1 MKLYIYYRLISL
13 LFVIITIDNHSLS
26 FNEIS
31 DNLLFIKTKDG
42 NAIVYLDMSIDYI
55 VLKTSYLYNP
65 PKDENQLNYDK
76 TIDYHNSTIKAHLSE
91 EKLIL
96 YHNPSLLEFNF
107 LAYVIKNNREVDSM
121 IGLSFHYDN
130 SSHSVFIPKLKEIG
144 VIDRMEFSFQKI
156 YQNTKITFGE
166 LSLNDISKYKYKGIC
181 KVIQSHQFWGCDLK
195 AVRFMNQS
203 YLILNYQNKFYSYF
217 NIKDSEILVPLE
229 FYTYLQ
235 EKIFKNYL
243 DKGYCIIE
251 KNGYNENEENIM
263 CSCDKIQ
270 DLPDISFVFG
280 NIGLR
285 FQQHDLFLRYSRG
298 CLLIFQ
304 PNKYNS
310 EQWVFGSIII
320 NQYMITFSYED
331 KEIKFY
337 SNIHI
342 EVINNN
348 KGIIIVLLCNTI
360 LMIITGIFLVIINK
374 AFTFQ
379 LPKNE

>member
-1 MKLYIYYRLISL
+1 
-13 LFVIITIDNHSLS
+13 
-26 FNEIS
+26 
-31 DNLLFIKTKDG
+31 
-42 NAIVYLDMSIDYI
+42 
-55 VLKTSYLYNP
+55 
-65 PKDENQLNYDK
+65 
-76 TIDYHNSTIKAHLSE
+76 
-91 EKLIL
+91 
-96 YHNPSLLEFNF
+96 
-107 LAYVIKNNREVDSM
+107 M

-130 SSHSVFIPKLKEIG
+130 SSHSVFILKLKEIG
-144 VIDRMEFSFQKI
+144 VIDKMEFSFQKI

-166 LSLNDISKYKYKGIC
+166 LSLNDISKYKYKGVC

-203 YLILNYQNKFYSYF
+203 YLISNYQNQFYSYF

-235 EKIFKNYL
+235 ENILKNYF
-243 DKGYCIIE
+243 DKEYCIIE
-251 KNGYNENEENIM
+251 KNGYNENDENIM

-285 FQQHDLFLRYSRG
+285 FQQYDLFLRYSRG
-298 CLLIFQ
+298 CLLIFH

-310 EQWVFGSIII
+310 DQWVFGSIII
-320 NQYMITFSYED
+320 NQYMTTFSYED

-337 SNIHI
+337 SNIQI

-348 KGIIIVLLCNTI
+348 KGIIIVILCNTI
-360 LMIITGIFLVIINK
+360 LMIITGIFLVIIKHLHFKYQQMRN
-374 AFTFQ
+374 
-379 LPKNE
+379 NN